1 MILVVSLPTQ
11 SGQFRA
17 AGHQNQMCLPILK
30 GEGKA
35 TSAEG
40 ASEGSQG
47 QAALRAAPGSSEKLN
62 RALKGRSK
70 RQHSIPYVF

>member
-1 MILVVSLPTQ
+1 M
-11 SGQFRA
+11 
-17 AGHQNQMCLPILK
+17 

-70 RQHSIPYVF
+70 RQCSIPYGFDICNYSTLAKFFAPLQGGLRLLT